1 MEEIDQFLDEFN
13 GFPSLWNSIDV
24 RGVAL
29 HIDGEWHN
37 ALTVCRL
44 RSQVANE
51 GSLIPNLPETS
62 LLKCWHEILPIFEI
76 DRILSGL
83 RDGGILW
90 GSLAVKYLAAK
101 GSSAPESYRT
111 HLTFQRV
118 GSPPNPWS
126 DRAWA
131 PASPLRWPE
140 SLLRASG
147 GDFSDLLRHIRQSYR
162 DLTNEVHALPVPFDG
177 FEGIARHIVG
187 MRPHNSLGDWP
198 DILPNYTT
206 YFYMSVPFEAR
217 FALEGTRLHG
227 GALEICVQV
236 GSQTVAEHT
245 SIGCV
250 LERDG
255 ELLQAESI
263 HFGDDSTHWDVHSC
277 TLNVKVTR
285 PGATL
290 AVLLLR
296 VGNRP
301 IERLHLA
308 DFNRPARNSRAV
320 AYLSV
325 DPGFDLLSSAL
336 EPNDRSDGSGF
347 ERAVARLFGLLGFQ
361 TLGLANDKK
370 LSEAVDVLAFN
381 PYGEHVFAIEC
392 TTGSLD
398 SGGKLGKL
406 YLRMMDLSNQ
416 LKEHRVQGILA
427 TASERHALSSVEIEK
442 AAQDRIAVLTS
453 GDLKDL
459 LRMASEGGAISSVL
473 SYIGGKIPKPSR
485 TGNPLRGSLGGI
497 RVR

>member
-1 MEEIDQFLDEFN
+1 MEETDQFLVEFN

-29 HIDGEWHN
+29 RIDGEWHN
-37 ALTVCRL
+37 ILTVCRL
-44 RSQVANE
+44 RPEIANE
-51 GSLIPNLPETS
+51 GSLISHLPETS
-62 LLKCWHEILPIFEI
+62 RLKCWHTILPIFEI
-76 DRILSGL
+76 ERILSGL
-83 RDGGILW
+83 RNGSIVW
-90 GSLAVKYLAAK
+90 GSLAVRYLVAR
-101 GSSAPESYRT
+101 GSTAPESYRT
-111 HLTFQRV
+111 NFTFQQV
-118 GSPPNPWS
+118 GSVPNPWS
-126 DRAWA
+126 DRAWT
-131 PASPLRWPE
+131 PTSPLRWPE

-147 GDFSDLLRHIRQSYR
+147 GDFSDLLRQIRHSYR

-177 FEGIARHIVG
+177 LEGIARHVVG
-187 MRPHNSLGDWP
+187 MRPYNSFGAWP
-198 DILPNYTT
+198 DIVPSYTT
-206 YFYMSVPFEAR
+206 YFYMSVPFAAR
-217 FALEGTRLHG
+217 FELERTRLHG

-236 GSQTVAEHT
+236 GSQTVAEHI

-250 LERDG
+250 IERDG

-263 HFGDDSTHWDVHSC
+263 RFGDDSARWDENSC
-277 TLNVKVTR
+277 TLNVKVSR
-285 PGATL
+285 LGATL

-301 IERLHLA
+301 VERLQLV
-308 DFNRPARNSRAV
+308 DFNRPAQNSRAV

-381 PYGEHVFAIEC
+381 PYGEHAFAIEC

-427 TASERHALSSVEIEK
+427 TASERHTLSSVEIEK

-485 TGNPLRGSLGGI
+485 AGNPLGGSLGGI
-497 RVR
+497 RV